1 MAESERERGPNKKNG
16 GLKINLRKDKRNQKD
31 GRRNGRKKARGCRS
45 LRDRERERER
55 ESETARAQR
64 SHGFFFSLRRSPTP
78 ARGHRW
84 TASGSFQSSTVSPS
98 LSMYFTLPYRL
109 VTLAQFCMDLQ
120 KRKKEAKNL
129 VNVFFSDRKI

>member
-55 ESETARAQR
+55 VRDCESAEIPWLLLLPTTISHPR
-64 SHGFFFSLRRSPTP
+64 SRTSMDSFRIISELYSKSFSLNVF
-78 ARGHRW
+78 H
-84 TASGSFQSSTVSPS
+84 
-98 LSMYFTLPYRL
+98 FTLQARHTCTVLYGPSEEE
-109 VTLAQFCMDLQ
+109 
-120 KRKKEAKNL
+120 KRSKEL
-129 VNVFFSDRKI
+129 SERVLL